1 MIRMAEVLGG
11 LTLATDVASANQP
24 EKALRTAILAVEI
37 GRRHGIAETDLRDA
51 YYVNLLRYLGCV
63 GFAHEEAHIYGAG
76 DDIGTRY
83 VMGMADAGDMFG
95 TARRIV
101 GRIGAGGSIGDRVR
115 AVARLLGDGE
125 AVKKHAASQ
134 CDTSIKFATMAHM
147 GERVTNALRFVCAR
161 WDGRGTPA
169 DAQGAAIPIAMRLHH
184 VADIIEI
191 AYHRAGRAS
200 AIELAKKR
208 SGGAMDP
215 ALVATFLADADE
227 LIDLIADA
235 SVWDRFVATEPRPH
249 LEITATQLDDV
260 TRAFAY
266 MADLKST
273 FTLGH
278 SLAVAELAARAATAC
293 GLSAAEVTDVRRA
306 GWLHDLGRVS
316 VSNGVWD
323 KPGKLTAAEWERVRL
338 HAYWTERSL
347 YQARPLRPIAQ
358 LAAGSHERADGS
370 GYHRALPGAVLAKA
384 SRILGAADAYHAMRE
399 PRPHRPAL
407 SAEAAA
413 RELRAEVESG
423 RLDRETYGAVL
434 DAAGVA
440 GTRLPSWPA
449 QLTDREV
456 EVLRLVARGQSNK
469 QIAAKL
475 GISPKTVQHHVA
487 HVYAKIGVGSRA
499 GAAIFA
505 TEHGLLDLP

>member
-37 GRRHGIAETDLRDA
+37 GRRHGIAESDLRDA

-63 GFAHEEAHIYGAG
+63 AFAHEEAHLYGAG

-101 GRIGAGGSIGDRVR
+101 GRIGTGGSVGDRVR
-115 AVARLLGDGE
+115 AVARLLGDRD
-125 AVKKHAASQ
+125 AVKNHAAAQ

-147 GERVTNALRFVCAR
+147 SERVTTALSFVSAR
-161 WDGRGTPA
+161 WDGKGIPA
-169 DAQGAAIPIAMRLHH
+169 EAQGTAIPIAMRLHH
-184 VADIIEI
+184 VADIVEI
-191 AYHRAGRAS
+191 AYHRAGRTS
-200 AIELAKKR
+200 AVELAKKR

-215 ALVATFLADADE
+215 GLVATFLADADE
-227 LIDLIADA
+227 LLDLIADA

-249 LEITATQLDDV
+249 LEITAAQLDDV

-278 SLAVAELAARAATAC
+278 SLAVSDLAVRAATAC
-293 GLSAAEVTDVRRA
+293 GLPASEIADLRRA

-323 KPGKLTAAEWERVRL
+323 KPGKLNASEWERVRL

-370 GYHRALPGAVLAKA
+370 GYHRALPGSVLAKA

-407 SAEAAA
+407 SADAAA
-413 RELRAEVESG
+413 RELRAEVEAG
-423 RLDRETYGAVL
+423 RLDRETCAAVL

-440 GTRLPSWPA
+440 RSRMPSWPA

-469 QIAAKL
+469 QIAARL

-487 HVYAKIGVGSRA
+487 HVYSKIGVASRA

-505 TEHGLLDLP
+505 TENGLLDLP

>member
-1 MIRMAEVLGG
+1 ML
-11 LTLATDVASANQP
+11 
-24 EKALRTAILAVEI
+24 
-37 GRRHGIAETDLRDA
+37 
-51 YYVNLLRYLGCV
+51 
-63 GFAHEEAHIYGAG
+63 
-76 DDIGTRY
+76 
-83 VMGMADAGDMFG
+83 
-95 TARRIV
+95 
-101 GRIGAGGSIGDRVR
+101 GDRDVI
-115 AVARLLGDGE
+115 
-125 AVKKHAASQ
+125 KKHAAAQ
-134 CDTSIKFATMAHM
+134 CDTSIKFAAMAGM
-147 GERVTNALRFVCAR
+147 GERITSALAFICAR
-161 WDGRGTPA
+161 WDGKGTPA
-169 DAQGAAIPIAMRLHH
+169 EAQGTAIPIAMRLHH
-184 VADIIEI
+184 VADVVEI
-191 AYHRAGRAS
+191 AYHRAGRSS

-215 ALVATFLADADE
+215 GLVATFLADADE
-227 LIDLIADA
+227 LLDLIADA
-235 SVWDRFVATEPRPH
+235 SVWDRFVAAEPRPH
-249 LEITATQLDDV
+249 LEITAAQLDDV

-278 SLAVAELAARAATAC
+278 SLAVADLAARAAAAC
-293 GLSAAEVTDVRRA
+293 GLATAEVADVRRA

-407 SAEAAA
+407 SADAAA
-413 RELRAEVESG
+413 RELRAEVEAG
-423 RLDRETYGAVL
+423 RLDRETCGAVL

-440 GTRLPSWPA
+440 SSRLPSWPA

-469 QIAAKL
+469 QIGAKL

>member
-37 GRRHGIAETDLRDA
+37 GRRHGVAEPELRDA
-51 YYVNLLRYLGCV
+51 FYVSLLRYLGCV
-63 GFAHEEAHIYGAG
+63 GFAHEEAHHYGAG

-83 VMGMADAGDMFG
+83 VMGMADMGDMFG

-101 GRIGAGGSIGDRVR
+101 GRIGAGASVGARVR

-134 CDTSIKFATMAHM
+134 CDTSIRFAAMAGM
-147 GERVTNALRFVCAR
+147 GERVTTALEFICAR
-161 WDGRGTPA
+161 WDGKGTPA
-169 DAQGAAIPIAMRLHH
+169 EAQGTAIPITMRLHH
-184 VADIIEI
+184 VADVVEI
-191 AYHRAGRAS
+191 AYHRAGRSS
-200 AIELAKKR
+200 AMELARKR

-215 ALVATFLADADE
+215 GLVATFLAGAGE
-227 LIDLIADA
+227 LLDLIADA

-249 LEITATQLDDV
+249 LEITAGQLDDV

-273 FTLGH
+273 YTLGH

-293 GLSAAEVTDVRRA
+293 GLTSAEVTDVRRA

-399 PRPHRPAL
+399 PRPYRPAL
-407 SAEAAA
+407 SADAAA
-413 RELRAEVESG
+413 RELRAEVAAG
-423 RLDRETYGAVL
+423 RVDRETCAAVL

-440 GTRLPSWPA
+440 TSRLPSWPA

-505 TEHGLLDLP
+505 TEHGLLDVP

>member
-37 GRRHGIAETDLRDA
+37 GRRHAIAETDLRDA
-51 YYVNLLRYLGCV
+51 FYVTLLRYLGCV
-63 GFAHEEAHIYGAG
+63 GFAHEEAHLYGAG

-83 VMGMADAGDMFG
+83 VMGMADMGDMFG

-101 GRIGAGGSIGDRVR
+101 GRIGAGAAIGDRLR
-115 AVARLLGDGE
+115 AVARLLGDGQ
-125 AVKKHAASQ
+125 AVKNHAASQ
-134 CDTSIKFATMAHM
+134 CDTSIKFATMAGM
-147 GERVTNALRFVCAR
+147 GERVTGALAFICAR
-161 WDGRGTPA
+161 WDGKGTPA
-169 DAQGAAIPIAMRLHH
+169 EAQGSAIPIAMRLHH
-184 VADIIEI
+184 VADVIEI
-191 AYHRAGRAS
+191 AYHRAGRNS

-215 ALVATFLADADE
+215 ALVTTFLADADE
-227 LIDLIADA
+227 LLDLIADA

-249 LEITATQLDDV
+249 LEITAAQLDNV

-293 GLSAAEVTDVRRA
+293 GLSPAEVTDVRRA

-407 SAEAAA
+407 SADAAA
-413 RELRAEVESG
+413 RELRADVEAG
-423 RLDRETYGAVL
+423 RLDRETCAAVL

-440 GTRLPSWPA
+440 SSRLPSWPA

-456 EVLRLVARGQSNK
+456 EVLRLVARGKSNK
-469 QIAAKL
+469 QIAAQL

-487 HVYAKIGVGSRA
+487 HVYAKIGVASRA

-505 TEHGLLDLP
+505 TEHGLLDVP